1 MKRAQAGL
9 SMIELLIAIALSGI
23 VIYAAISMFL
33 ASRGTANTT
42 TAIGALS
49 DNGRVALDFISESV
63 RSGGAMECHSTNAL
77 HTQVITA
84 ATNIGQKN
92 DLNIGPTPLQL
103 DYADALS
110 GFEAVGTGIAGAAT
124 VSAPPVATDG
134 ASSDWTAG
142 PVDGLPAAGGLDGLL
157 ANQVVQ
163 GSDVLAARS
172 SIPED
177 APAYTA
183 AEYDGNTGATQVFVN
198 DVGNLQPLQ
207 YAVISDCSVSAV
219 FQIGAVDP
227 AGNVITTTGPLTL
240 NGGDLQ
246 VTFPPNSLLAPID
259 TVVYYIG
266 AGRDGDSALFR
277 YDEWMGT
284 FQQLAPDVENMQVLY
299 GVAVTPTAPSQITQ
313 YVTADQVN
321 DFNQVV
327 SVQVALL
334 VASAPGSTAV
344 AAPDKAPTYNLLG
357 TTVTAP
363 IDTRLRKV
371 FQTTIAVQNAVL

>member
-1 MKRAQAGL
+1 
-9 SMIELLIAIALSGI
+9 MIELLIAIVLSSI
-23 VIYAAISMFL
+23 VVYAAISMFL

-63 RSGGAMECHSTNAL
+63 RSGGAMECHATNAL
-77 HTQVITA
+77 HTEVITP

-92 DLNIGPTPLQL
+92 ALNVGATPLQL
-103 DYADALS
+103 DYADAFS
-110 GFEAVGTGIAGAAT
+110 GFEAVGTGNVGGAAL
-124 VSAPPVATDG
+124 VSASPVAADP
-134 ASSDWTAG
+134 ASSDWAG
-142 PVDGLPAAGGLDGLL
+142 GGLDGLL
-157 ANQVVQ
+157 ANQVVK

-172 SIPED
+172 SIPQA
-177 APAYTA
+177 APAYTV
-183 AEYDGNTGATQVFVN
+183 AEYDGNTGATQIFVN

-219 FQIGAVDP
+219 FQIGTVDP
-227 AGNVITTTGPLTL
+227 VGNVVTTAGPLTTH
-240 NGGDLQ
+240 GGDLQ
-246 VTFPPNSLLAPID
+246 TTFPVHSALAPID
-259 TVVYYIG
+259 TAVYYIG

-277 YDEWMGT
+277 YDEWTGL
-284 FQQLAPDVENMQVLY
+284 FQQLVPDVENMQVLY
-299 GVAVTPTAPSQITQ
+299 GVAITPTVPSEITQ
-313 YVTADQVN
+313 YVTADQVV

-344 AAPDKAPTYNLLG
+344 PAPANAPTYNLLG